1 MDSIGIIFALSVF
14 MRTKKSLL
22 SPIEADLAAL
32 RAKVAR
38 RREYLDLLE
47 VELANTRAALQEFT
61 LLYNTRIGPLEAQQK
76 RLQQMLEQMTAD
88 QAPPAS
94 GWNGRKQ
101 QAKQKQSNRNEHRQ
115 NETIIEKKP
124 VANSDPNYERKI
136 RDLFRRLAKQYHPDM
151 AQGAEQKKQ
160 HAEIMA
166 EINQAYSAKNLEA
179 LEALAKRNGHAATT
193 AKHSSP
199 ATEIARLSTE
209 LQQLETMIFEVEH
222 TIRELD
228 LSHAMQLRSEM
239 KGERQDGRDFL
250 SEMEAEVKARITEL
264 QEQLLGL
271 GADFDF
277 ANF

>member
-1 MDSIGIIFALSVF
+1 MP
-14 MRTKKSLL
+14 TKKSLL

-61 LLYNTRIGPLEAQQK
+61 LLYNTRIGPLEARQK
-76 RLQQMLEQMTAD
+76 RLQQLLEQMTAD

-101 QAKQKQSNRNEHRQ
+101 QAKQKQSNGSEHRQ
-115 NETIIEKKP
+115 DETIIEKKP

-250 SEMEAEVKARITEL
+250 SEMEAEIKARIIEL

-271 GADFDF
+271 GVDLDF